1 MKFKN
6 IFLLIIL
13 MNLFC
18 YSNLVHSSDSD
29 EEENDKTIKKIIA
42 PIDIKW
48 CAEFADAIRD
58 DSARDYFDNLD
69 EEEKKQSNEERLN
82 QLEIYFSAAPST
94 PVIESEEQKTARLQ
108 KEEEQRERSKERIAK
123 LEEKFMQDERK
134 IYEKALS
141 MLCKHPA
148 KRKEYKVL
156 IQDQNLWP
164 SIAIWELTK
173 DISTQPYVLALLE
186 LIEDYSQDEYA
197 YYYGYDQDVGLKAS
211 DRIFSYYLE
220 EYNKRASDL
229 PNPKEMDRNVH
240 DLLQLCCT
248 HMPTHPMSG
257 VDDPECTMCHISG
270 AVHEQLLTLNLWY
283 VDNPKLIRDLVDL
296 YSLHRIFT
304 LGVRFLECTTY
315 GVMPQYFDLGYLLK
329 KKKFVGI
336 EMPLESNP
344 SEYQHIWIHPYW
356 PLQVR
361 ITQNGKLT
369 VGLLKENPLMA
380 GGRLVPD
387 SIHDDNELYKI
398 SISGLKEEKD
408 IHCSGHVI
416 PARHLEA
423 YQELWLQ
430 QLDGALK
437 DYLMKE
443 THSRLETCDMNF
455 IGMEKN
461 LQWVP
466 SKTSKELGKKKAKK
480 KK

>member
-18 YSNLVHSSDSD
+18 YSNLVHSSSDSD
-29 EEENDKTIKKIIA
+29 DEDDKPIQRIIK
-42 PIDIKW
+42 PIDIDG
-48 CAEFADAIRD
+48 CRAIADAISD
-58 DSARDYFDNLD
+58 DSAQDYFENLD
-69 EEEKKQSNEERLN
+69 PEEDERRE
-82 QLEIYFSAAPST
+82 QERHRQVDWFFRATPST

-197 YYYGYDQDVGLKAS
+197 YYYGYEQDVGLKAS

-296 YSLHRIFT
+296 YSLQRLFT

-329 KKKFVGI
+329 RKKFVGI
-336 EMPLESNP
+336 KMPCP
-344 SEYQHIWIHPYW
+344 KAPDQHQHIWVHPYM
-356 PLQVR
+356 PFQVR
-361 ITQNGKLT
+361 ITEKGKLT
-369 VGLLKENPLMA
+369 VGLLRKNPLTA
-380 GGRLVPD
+380 DKQLVKSD
-387 SIHDDNELYKI
+387 IKEDNELYKI
-398 SISGLKEEKD
+398 STPGFQGD
-408 IHCSGHVI
+408 IVRFSGHIV

-423 YQELWLQ
+423 YQEFWAKG
-430 QLDGALK
+430 LDGALK
-437 DYLMKE
+437 NYLVDE
-443 THSRLETCDMNF
+443 AHAYLDPRDMDF
-455 IGMEKN
+455 LGMEK
-461 LQWVP
+461 LLC
-466 SKTSKELGKKKAKK
+466 KEPETKKAKK